1 LEEIIKNM
9 TFPLSFLIPAPQ
21 RFRSGGNHYNQ
32 QLLRALRRLGIET
45 AAAEEVSGLPGD
57 GPLFVDTLLAE
68 SPLPPQRPRWLIVH
82 HLRSLYPPKGWSSKA
97 YFAEREAAQLRS
109 FDGFLA
115 SSPFTA
121 EYLRQSG
128 LTQPCIVAEPGLS
141 NPPSSPLRNYDH
153 IQGIMVANLVER
165 KGVLPFLQQLRDA
178 GPWPNFQFRLFGE
191 ANLDKSYATEC
202 LSVLESLEGIVQY
215 EGARGHEA
223 VLQAYYTANLLL
235 SASFMETYGMAL
247 QEGAAHG
254 LPLLLREGGHAAR
267 HAEAGNGRVCKSI
280 AEMISWLQRWQA
292 DTSELQALGA
302 VAHEQAAKRL
312 RSWEDTARDFWQQ
325 LKQHYP

>member
-1 LEEIIKNM
+1 M
-9 TFPLSFLIPAPQ
+9 PFPLSFLIPDPQ

-45 AAAEEVSGLPGD
+45 AAAEEVAGLPGD
-57 GPLFVDTLLAE
+57 GPIFVDTLLAD
-68 SPLPPQRPRWLIVH
+68 SSLPPQRPRWLIVH

-128 LTQPCIVAEPGLS
+128 LQQPCIVAEPGLS
-141 NPPSSPLRNYDH
+141 HPPSSPLRNYGH
-153 IQGIMVANLVER
+153 IKGIMVANLVER

-178 GPWPNFQFRLFGE
+178 GPWPYFQLQLFGE
-191 ANLDKSYATEC
+191 ANLEKSYAADC
-202 LSVLESLEGIVQY
+202 RSVLEDLNDIVQY
-215 EGARGHEA
+215 QGAREHGA
-223 VLQAYYTANLLL
+223 VLQGYRSSNLLL

-254 LPLLLREGGHAAR
+254 LPLLLREGGNAAR

-280 AEMISWLQRWQA
+280 AEMVSYLQRWQA
-292 DTSELQALGA
+292 DTSELHALA
-302 VAHEQAAKRL
+302 AIAREQAAGRA
-312 RSWEDTARDFWQQ
+312 RSWEDAARDFWQQ
-325 LKQHYP
+325 LKRHYP